1 MYSKPRLL
9 MQSIMKSLPLLPSVK
24 TSNAGGTWVSAAL
37 LVSGTG
43 LRAGAA
49 CVCAAAFSGAANAAA
64 PASPAPFKN
73 PRRPS
78 LTSFCFDICDSPGS
92 ELRLAAILGWS
103 HQGVDNR
110 RGAKR
115 GSNGLQFLVRFR
127 RQLDAHRVARLHL
140 ARGPG

>member
-1 MYSKPRLL
+1 

-37 LVSGTG
+37 LGSGTG
-43 LRAGAA
+43 FRTGA
-49 CVCAAAFSGAANAAA
+49 CVCAAAFSGGGASAAA

-73 PRRPS
+73 PRRPT
-78 LTSFCFDICDSPGS
+78 LTSFCFDICDSPGR

-110 RGAKR
+110 RGGAAQT
-115 GSNGLQFLVRFR
+115 GFSFW
-127 RQLDAHRVARLHL
+127 
-140 ARGPG
+140 